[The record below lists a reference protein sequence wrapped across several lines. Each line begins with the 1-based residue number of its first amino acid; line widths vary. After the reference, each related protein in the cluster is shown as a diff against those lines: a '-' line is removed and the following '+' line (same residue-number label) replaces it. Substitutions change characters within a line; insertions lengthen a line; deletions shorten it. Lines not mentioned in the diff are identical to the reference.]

1 MDASSWSQITLHNY
15 FVIEDENNQNDRY
28 AETSYMGPYVCKYVM
43 FGYEQYLFIGLNL
56 QAKQQCSFYL
66 SKKKKKELNFLCRS
80 LQGFRDKITYVDL

>member
-15 FVIEDENNQNDRY
+15 FVIEDENIQNDRY

-43 FGYEQYLFIGLNL
+43 FRYEQYLFIGLNL

-66 SKKKKKELNFLCRS
+66 SKQKKS
-80 LQGFRDKITYVDL
+80 